1 MVETVETVET
11 DPEARRDRHALYLLD
26 ARNPAVWELLEAY
39 PTRAEA
45 DANAAIVAQDERVRA
60 TRVLA
65 FAAGHRVPL
74 FLDNTSGDRDARAIA
89 QAFDLLTPD
98 EDAPE
103 TDEAGATRPPREE
116 PR

>member
-26 ARNPAVWELLEAY
+26 ARNPAVWELLVAY

-45 DANAAIVAQDERVRA
+45 DANAAVVAQDEGVRA

-65 FAAGHRVPL
+65 FASGGPGTR
-74 FLDNTSGDRDARAIA
+74 FFDSTTGDRDARAIA
-89 QAFDLLTPD
+89 QAFARFDPGSR
-98 EDAPE
+98 
-103 TDEAGATRPPREE
+103 DEAAPGAGTARP
-116 PR
+116 